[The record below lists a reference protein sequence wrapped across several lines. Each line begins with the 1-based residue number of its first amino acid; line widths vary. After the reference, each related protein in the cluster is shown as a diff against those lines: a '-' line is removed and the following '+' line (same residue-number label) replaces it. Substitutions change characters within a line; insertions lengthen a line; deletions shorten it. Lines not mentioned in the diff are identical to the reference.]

1 MLRNL
6 YVYPPSEKPIDI
18 CSRSEPAS
26 RLSDD
31 VAHLQIVNAVIKIAP
46 QLKSLMKS
54 WWWNLFFFLPEM
66 QGAVSWHETFLCS
79 QCCSKCEGWDTHD
92 RSLCNWW
99 AYKDSPTCL
108 VMINKDRAKISYAR
122 GGVRT
127 HRRARALMHARTKW
141 KSQVWRQLGPPGK
154 SFFIVMIKMGS
165 KSPHRNYTPCEK
177 KEWKKKEKQ
186 GDDGLAAQRPPL
198 LPPFILSLVIVDRF
212 SAWLKISV
220 LRRLLLTEKCMQSMK
235 CAGLRLQKKE
245 KEKIRLIFH
254 LIFSLLP
261 TSEWVAFFMK
271 WEAGYFLD
279 RLSSGPHIS
288 RSHSA
293 LK

>member
-46 QLKSLMKS
+46 QLKSLMKG

-108 VMINKDRAKISYAR
+108 VMINKDRAKISLCQR
-122 GGVRT
+122 GVEDSPTCPRT
-127 HRRARALMHARTKW
+127 HARSHEVKKPGLETARTSGQIVLYCNDQNGIKITASQLHTLRKKGMKEERKTGWRWARSPKTTTAPPVYSFISNCRQIFSMVKDFGPAKTPAHW
-141 KSQVWRQLGPPGK
+141 KVHAIYEMRRFALTKKRKGKNKINIPPHLFPFTYIWVGSFLYEMRGRIFLGP
-154 SFFIVMIKMGS
+154 
-165 KSPHRNYTPCEK
+165 
-177 KEWKKKEKQ
+177 
-186 GDDGLAAQRPPL
+186 
-198 LPPFILSLVIVDRF
+198 SLKR
-212 SAWLKISV
+212 
-220 LRRLLLTEKCMQSMK
+220 T
-235 CAGLRLQKKE
+235 
-245 KEKIRLIFH
+245 
-254 LIFSLLP
+254 
-261 TSEWVAFFMK
+261 T
-271 WEAGYFLD
+271 Y
-279 RLSSGPHIS
+279 
-288 RSHSA
+288 
-293 LK
+293 

>member
-6 YVYPPSEKPIDI
+6 SVYPPSEKPIHI

-46 QLKSLMKS
+46 QLKSLMKG
-54 WWWNLFFFLPEM
+54 WWWNLFFFLPEL

-127 HRRARALMHARTKW
+127 QRRARALMHARTKW

-154 SFFIVMIKMGS
+154 SFFNVMIKMGS

-177 KEWKKKEKQ
+177 KRNERRKKNRVTMARTPKTTTAPPVYSFIGNCRQIFSMVKDFGPAKTPAHWKVHAIYEMRRFALTKKK
-186 GDDGLAAQRPPL
+186 R
-198 LPPFILSLVIVDRF
+198 
-212 SAWLKISV
+212 
-220 LRRLLLTEKCMQSMK
+220 
-235 CAGLRLQKKE
+235 KK
-245 KEKIRLIFH
+245 
-254 LIFSLLP
+254 
-261 TSEWVAFFMK
+261 
-271 WEAGYFLD
+271 
-279 RLSSGPHIS
+279 
-288 RSHSA
+288 
-293 LK
+293 

>member
-46 QLKSLMKS
+46 QLKSLMKG

-177 KEWKKKEKQ
+177 KEWKKKEK
-186 GDDGLAAQRPPL
+186 
-198 LPPFILSLVIVDRF
+198 
-212 SAWLKISV
+212 
-220 LRRLLLTEKCMQSMK
+220 
-235 CAGLRLQKKE
+235 
-245 KEKIRLIFH
+245 
-254 LIFSLLP
+254 
-261 TSEWVAFFMK
+261 
-271 WEAGYFLD
+271 
-279 RLSSGPHIS
+279 
-288 RSHSA
+288 
-293 LK
+293 

>member
-6 YVYPPSEKPIDI
+6 SVYPPSEKPIHI
-18 CSRSEPAS
+18 CSWSELAS

-46 QLKSLMKS
+46 QLKSIMKG
-54 WWWNLFFFLPEM
+54 WWWNLFFFLPEL

-108 VMINKDRAKISYAR
+108 IMINKDRAKISYAR

-154 SFFIVMIKMGS
+154 SFFNVMIKMGS

-177 KEWKKKEKQ
+177 QGMKEERKTGWRWARTPKTTTAPPVYSFISNCRQIFSMVEDFGPAKTPAHWKVHAIYEM
-186 GDDGLAAQRPPL
+186 R
-198 LPPFILSLVIVDRF
+198 RF
-212 SAWLKISV
+212 A
-220 LRRLLLTEKCMQSMK
+220 LT
-235 CAGLRLQKKE
+235 KKE
-245 KEKIRLIFH
+245 KEKMRLIFH
-254 LIFSLLP
+254 LIFFPFTYIWVNSFLYELRGSIFLGLSLKR
-261 TSEWVAFFMK
+261 TT
-271 WEAGYFLD
+271 Y
-279 RLSSGPHIS
+279 
-288 RSHSA
+288 
-293 LK
+293 

>member
-1 MLRNL
+1 M
-6 YVYPPSEKPIDI
+6 
-18 CSRSEPAS
+18 
-26 RLSDD
+26 
-31 VAHLQIVNAVIKIAP
+31 
-46 QLKSLMKS
+46 
-54 WWWNLFFFLPEM
+54 PE
-66 QGAVSWHETFLCS
+66 
-79 QCCSKCEGWDTHD
+79 
-92 RSLCNWW
+92 
-99 AYKDSPTCL
+99 
-108 VMINKDRAKISYAR
+108 

-186 GDDGLAAQRPPL
+186 GDDGLAPQRPPL

-235 CAGLRLQKKE
+235 CAGLRLQKRKN
-245 KEKIRLIFH
+245 KINIPPHLFPFTYIWVGSFLYEMRGRIF
-254 LIFSLLP
+254 LGPSLKR
-261 TSEWVAFFMK
+261 TT
-271 WEAGYFLD
+271 Y
-279 RLSSGPHIS
+279 
-288 RSHSA
+288 
-293 LK
+293 

>member
-46 QLKSLMKS
+46 QLKSLMKG

-122 GGVRT
+122 GGLRT

-198 LPPFILSLVIVDRF
+198 LPPVYSFISNCRQIFSMVKDFGPAKTPAHWKVHAIYEMHRF
-212 SAWLKISV
+212 A
-220 LRRLLLTEKCMQSMK
+220 LT
-235 CAGLRLQKKE
+235 KKE